1 MARTKVFDE
10 DLILEKA
17 MNLFWKK
24 GYNATSA
31 QDLVDNLGIS
41 RSSLYDTYGD
51 KHSLF
56 VMALKQYRKERIDP
70 VIYDLNESEDIE
82 AYIRNIFEAVKKEAL
97 DEERSKGCFMVNSAV
112 ELAPVDEEVR
122 AIANSIMQDVENT
135 ITSAIKKGQEQGLF
149 TTAHSARS
157 LARFV
162 FNSLN
167 GLRVTIK
174 FDASK
179 KMFDDIVNVC
189 LAALKVNHTRS

>member
-1 MARTKVFDE
+1 MARSKVFDE

-31 QDLVDNLGIS
+31 QDLVDHLGIS

-56 VMALKQYRKERIDP
+56 VKALKQYRKERIDP
-70 VIYDLNESEDIE
+70 VINDANKTEDIE
-82 AYIRNIFEAVKKEAL
+82 AYIRNIFQAAIKEAL
-97 DEERSKGCFMVNSAV
+97 GEEHSKGCFMVNSAV
-112 ELAPVDEEVR
+112 ELAPVDDEVK
-122 AIANSIMQDVENT
+122 AIANAIMQDVENT
-135 ITSAIKKGQEQGLF
+135 ITNAIKKGQEQGLF
-149 TTAHSARS
+149 TTTHSARS
-157 LARFV
+157 LARFI

-174 FDASK
+174 FDANK
-179 KMFDDIVNVC
+179 KMLDDIVNVC
-189 LAALKVNHTRS
+189 LAALKV

>member
-10 DLILEKA
+10 QDVLDKA
-17 MNLFWKK
+17 MNLFWQK

-56 VMALKQYRKERIDP
+56 VRALQQYRKEKVDP
-70 VIYDLNESEDIE
+70 AIKGADKLDKAEDVENYIRYFFELVKIE
-82 AYIRNIFEAVKKEAL
+82 AL
-97 DEERSKGCFMVNSAV
+97 SDSGSKGCFIINSVV
-112 ELAPVDEEVR
+112 ELAPVDSEIA
-122 AIANSIMQDVENT
+122 AIANSIMHET
-135 ITSAIKKGQEQGLF
+135 EEALCKLIKKGQDLGLF
-149 TTAHSARS
+149 TTKYPARS
-157 LARFV
+157 LARFI

-167 GLRVTIK
+167 GLRVTVK
-174 FDASK
+174 FDATK

-189 LAALKVNHTRS
+189 LLAIKA

>member
-1 MARTKVFDE
+1 M
-10 DLILEKA
+10 ILEKA

-31 QDLVDNLGIS
+31 QDLVDFLGIS

-51 KHSLF
+51 KHTLF
-56 VMALKQYRKERIDP
+56 IKALKQYRKERIDP
-70 VIYDLNESEDIE
+70 VIYAVDEPEDIE
-82 AYIRNIFEAVKKEAL
+82 AYIRNIFEAAKKEAL

-112 ELAPVDEEVR
+112 ELAPVDKEVR
-122 AIANSIMQDVENT
+122 AISNSIMQDTENALT
-135 ITSAIKKGQEQGLF
+135 KAIKKGQEKGII
-149 TTAHSARS
+149 TKVHSARS
-157 LARFV
+157 LARFI

-174 FDASK
+174 FDASQ

-189 LAALKVNHTRS
+189 LAALKV

>member
-31 QDLVDNLGIS
+31 QDLVDYLGIS

-56 VMALKQYRKERIDP
+56 VKALKQYRKERIDP
-70 VIYDLNESEDIE
+70 VINGVDKAEDIE
-82 AYIRNIFEAVKKEAL
+82 AYIRNVFEVVKIEAL
-97 DEERSKGCFMVNSAV
+97 SEERSKGCFMVNAAV
-112 ELAPVDEEVR
+112 ELAPVDDEV
-122 AIANSIMQDVENT
+122 ATIANSIMRDTENA
-135 ITSAIKKGQEQGLF
+135 ITKAIKKGQQQGLF
-149 TTAHSARS
+149 TTVHSARS
-157 LARFV
+157 LARFA

-179 KMFDDIVNVC
+179 RMFDDIVNVC
-189 LAALKVNHTRS
+189 LAALKV

>member
-10 DLILEKA
+10 QDVLGRA
-17 MNLFWKK
+17 MNLFWQK

-56 VMALKQYRKERIDP
+56 VKALQQYRKEKIDP
-70 VIYDLNESEDIE
+70 VIEAEDIEDVE
-82 AYIRNIFEAVKKEAL
+82 AYIRFFFESVQAEAL
-97 DEERSKGCFMVNSAV
+97 SDSGSKGCFMVNSVV
-112 ELAPVDEEVR
+112 ELAPVDSEI
-122 AIANSIMQDVENT
+122 ATIANSIMHDTEETLCKV
-135 ITSAIKKGQEQGLF
+135 IKKGQDTGVF
-149 TTAHSARS
+149 TTKYPARS

-167 GLRVTIK
+167 GLRVTVK
-174 FDASK
+174 FDADK
-179 KMFDDIVNVC
+179 KMFEDIVNVC
-189 LAALKVNHTRS
+189 LAALKA

>member
-1 MARTKVFDE
+1 MARTKVFNE
-10 DLILEKA
+10 QEILDKA

-31 QDLVDNLGIS
+31 QDLVDTLGIS

-56 VMALKQYRKERIDP
+56 VKALKQYRKERIDP
-70 VIYDLNESEDIE
+70 VMKELDSTGDIE
-82 AYIRNIFEAVKKEAL
+82 IYIKNIFEVVKVDVLSEN
-97 DEERSKGCFMVNSAV
+97 RSKGCFMVNSAV
-112 ELAPVDEEVR
+112 ELASVDEEV
-122 AIANSIMQDVENT
+122 ANIANSIMHDTEDT
-135 ITSAIKKGQEQGLF
+135 LRKAIKKGQDAGIF
-149 TTAHSARS
+149 TTQYSARS

-174 FDASK
+174 LDASK

-189 LAALKVNHTRS
+189 LAALRA